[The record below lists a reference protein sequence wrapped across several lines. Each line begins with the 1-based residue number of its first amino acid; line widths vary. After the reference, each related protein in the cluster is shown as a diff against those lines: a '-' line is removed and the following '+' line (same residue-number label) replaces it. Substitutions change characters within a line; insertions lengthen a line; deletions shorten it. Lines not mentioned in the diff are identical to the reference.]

1 MSPADRQQA
10 HYFDEL
16 LCCHRA
22 ELDQRIDGLSAQVL
36 KMAHIGDQAGVS
48 RAQRAIRA
56 LERDARSIDRMREA
70 LRLRLEILSVG
81 A

>member
-1 MSPADRQQA
+1 
-10 HYFDEL
+10 
-16 LCCHRA
+16 
-22 ELDQRIDGLSAQVL
+22 
-36 KMAHIGDQAGVS
+36 MAHVGDQAGVS

-56 LERDARSIDRMREA
+56 LEMDAHSIDRMREA